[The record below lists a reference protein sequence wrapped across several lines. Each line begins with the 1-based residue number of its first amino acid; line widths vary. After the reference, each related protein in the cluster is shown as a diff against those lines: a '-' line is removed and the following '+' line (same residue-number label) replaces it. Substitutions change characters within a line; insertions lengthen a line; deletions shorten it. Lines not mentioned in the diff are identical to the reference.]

1 MFLESCR
8 VKALVVYL
16 IGAVLAMGSLGFSEY
31 LHSKVSFRSAEW
43 ITYVIVAASFLCCV
57 LPPALWGKAS
67 LWRILLTLSA
77 IVSWPLWLIPA
88 VAINILLCGGKA
100 PDFH

>member
-1 MFLESCR
+1 MQSGR
-8 VKALVVYL
+8 VKALVVYS

-43 ITYVIVAASFLCCV
+43 ITYAILATSFLCCV
-57 LPPALWGKAS
+57 LPPALWGTTS

-88 VAINILLCGGKA
+88 VVISILCGSD
-100 PDFH
+100 PPYL